1 MHGNVGTYEQHM
13 ERRPEIQLDGTNQ
26 KGANGIENKYVIS
39 CHKNIVIF
47 LLFILAL
54 FVFK

>member
-47 LLFILAL
+47 FA
-54 FVFK
+54 FYFCSFHF